1 MLADLKNTVEREQ
14 AAIGL
19 FVTLTPPTKP
29 MKVEAVSAGHYQSA
43 NFGAFDKI
51 QILTIEGL
59 LNGTETPHYP
69 DLSRG
74 STGFKKAKV
83 EETQGEQGELGL

>member
-1 MLADLKNTVEREQ
+1 MLADLKNSVDREQ

-19 FVTLTPPTKP
+19 FVTLAPPTKP
-29 MKVEAVSAGHYQSA
+29 MKVEAVSAGHYHSPHS
-43 NFGAFDKI
+43 GDFDKI

-59 LNGTETPHYP
+59 LNGTEAPRYP

-74 STGFKKAKV
+74 STGSRKARV
-83 EETQGEQGELGL
+83 EEVQGEQGELEL